1 MENQDITVLKRKR
14 ESLKMR
20 IKYYMKKNRNPYE
33 LVVEYQQVISDLRK
47 HGLNVENRVD
57 YLEVEY
63 WDKPKSERLSNIC
76 LTTEKIDNVKPLQD
90 SFILCLA
97 WTASIQNEIPEQVKK
112 VMDYFKELELP
123 LIDEE
128 FGEIN
133 QRMEHVMRYEF
144 KGTDDAFR
152 LLKICVQFVLD
163 SFAQTDFD
171 KFNIAVYGK
180 KKKY

>member
-20 IKYYMKKNRNPYE
+20 IRCCMRKNQNPYE

-47 HGLNVENRVD
+47 LGLNVETHVD
-57 YLEVEY
+57 YLKVEY
-63 WDKPKSERLSNIC
+63 WDKLKNERSNNIS
-76 LTTEKIDNVKPLQD
+76 LTTETIDNIKPLQD

-97 WTASIQNEIPEQVKK
+97 WTASMQNEIPEQVKK
-112 VMDYFKELELP
+112 VIDYFKELELP

-128 FGEIN
+128 VGEIN

>member
-1 MENQDITVLKRKR
+1 MENQDITALKRKR

-20 IKYYMKKNRNPYE
+20 IKYYMKKNQNPRE

-47 HGLNVENRVD
+47 RGLNVENRVD

-63 WDKPKSERLSNIC
+63 WNKPKSERSSNIG
-76 LTTEKIDNVKPLQD
+76 LTTEKIDNIKPLQD

-97 WTASIQNEIPEQVKK
+97 WTASMQNEIPEQVKK

-128 FGEIN
+128 VGEIN

>member
-1 MENQDITVLKRKR
+1 MKNQDITVLKRKR

-20 IKYYMKKNRNPYE
+20 IKYYMKKNQSPRE

-63 WDKPKSERLSNIC
+63 WDKPKSTRPSNIG
-76 LTTEKIDNVKPLQD
+76 LTTETIDNIKPLQD

-97 WTASIQNEIPEQVKK
+97 WTASMQNETPEQVKK

-128 FGEIN
+128 VGEIN

>member
-20 IKYYMKKNRNPYE
+20 IKYYMKKKQNPRE
-33 LVVEYQQVISDLRK
+33 LVVEYQQVISNLRK
-47 HGLNVENRVD
+47 LGLNVENRVD
-57 YLEVEY
+57 YLEIEY
-63 WDKPKSERLSNIC
+63 WDKPKSVRSSNIG
-76 LTTEKIDNVKPLQD
+76 LTTETIDNIKPLQD

-97 WTASIQNEIPEQVKK
+97 WSASMQNETPEQVKK
-112 VMDYFKELELP
+112 VIDYFKELNLP

-128 FGEIN
+128 VGKIN

-180 KKKY
+180 KKNY